1 MIQYSLDIDITLE
14 GRVIDSNGQYHKK
27 EELITAF
34 IQNQKFRLDD
44 IANFKQICPG
54 TKFWGGSEAAL
65 DTYLLKVKHGL
76 PGVRFGPYFPIL
88 KTERIPN
95 KESDANRI
103 EDFYRNKNLQIH
115 RSEKT
120 HIQTLCK
127 DGAYQEYYRINF
139 GTQCEIISQRV
150 EEFNDIFN
158 KIYLKTGDST

>member
-1 MIQYSLDIDITLE
+1 MIQCSLDIDITLE

-44 IANFKQICPG
+44 IANFKQICVALVALVALPG

-65 DTYLLKVKHGL
+65 DTYLLKVEHGL

-139 GTQCEIISQRV
+139 GTQCEKISQRG
-150 EEFNDIFN
+150 IP
-158 KIYLKTGDST
+158 